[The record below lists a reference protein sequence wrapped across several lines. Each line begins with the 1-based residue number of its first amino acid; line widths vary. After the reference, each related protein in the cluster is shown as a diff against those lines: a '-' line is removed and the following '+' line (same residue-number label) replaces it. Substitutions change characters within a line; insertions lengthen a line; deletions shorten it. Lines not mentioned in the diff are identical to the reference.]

1 MDQKRPGEINTH
13 LEEIR
18 HLLSNLHGEVTV
30 LEESY
35 TQVLQV
41 LRTISGVANVDDL
54 TGLLRRRPFF
64 QKWEALLD
72 ECQRLNQV
80 SGVLMIDIDHF
91 KRVNDTHGHAT
102 GDEVIRNVAS
112 LLKQFA
118 SPDCVVSRI
127 GGEEFAVAVRG
138 TESEISG
145 VAELIRK
152 GTQRLESGVKCTV
165 SVGVAIDDSMSSLC
179 NDGSS
184 PSNESSR
191 LGCIGNVQ
199 TREATRTD
207 LAEKA
212 TALLSQ
218 ADLALYQ
225 AKSNGRNRVVVLKNK
240 SVAEA
245 A

>member
-1 MDQKRPGEINTH
+1 MDQKRAGEMDSH
-13 LEEIR
+13 LREIR

-41 LRTISGVANVDDL
+41 LRTISGVANIDDL
-54 TGLLRRRPFF
+54 TGLLRRRSFF

-72 ECQRLNQV
+72 ECQSLNQV

-112 LLKQFA
+112 LLKQFS
-118 SPDCVVSRI
+118 SPDCIVSRV

-138 TESEISG
+138 TENEISG

-152 GTQRLESGVKCTV
+152 GTQKLESGAQQLKCTV
-165 SVGVAIDDSMSSLC
+165 SIGVAIDDSSTSR
-179 NDGSS
+179 
-184 PSNESSR
+184 ESSR
-191 LGCIGNVQ
+191 PACVGNSR
-199 TREATRTD
+199 TAPRTNLADKATD
-207 LAEKA
+207 L
-212 TALLSQ
+212 LSR
-218 ADLALYQ
+218 ADVALYE
-225 AKSNGRNRVVVLKNK
+225 AKNSGRNKVVVSKNNSK
-240 SVAEA
+240 VQA

>member
-1 MDQKRPGEINTH
+1 MDQKRNGEMNTH
-13 LEEIR
+13 LGEIR
-18 HLLSNLHGEVTV
+18 QLLSNLHGEVTV

-41 LRTISGVANVDDL
+41 LRTISGAANIDDL
-54 TGLLRRRPFF
+54 TGLLRRRSFF

-72 ECQRLNQV
+72 ECQQLNQV

-118 SPDCVVSRI
+118 SPDCIVSRV

-152 GTQRLESGVKCTV
+152 GTERLRSGAKELKCTV
-165 SVGVAIDDSMSSLC
+165 SVGVAIDD
-179 NDGSS
+179 G
-184 PSNESSR
+184 ESSR
-191 LGCIGNVQ
+191 LGCIGEVPSGA
-199 TREATRTD
+199 RSAPRTD

-218 ADLALYQ
+218 ADAALYEAKHAGRNQVVVSKNIAQ
-225 AKSNGRNRVVVLKNK
+225 AK
-240 SVAEA
+240 A

>member
-1 MDQKRPGEINTH
+1 MDQKRMDTH
-13 LEEIR
+13 LREIR

-41 LRTISGVANVDDL
+41 LRTISGVANIDDL

-72 ECQRLNQV
+72 ECQLLNQM

-118 SPDCVVSRI
+118 SPDCIVSRV

-152 GTQRLESGVKCTV
+152 GTQRLESGAEQLKCTV
-165 SVGVAIDDSMSSLC
+165 SVGVAIDDSISSLYK
-179 NDGSS
+179 DDSS
-184 PSNESSR
+184 SSKPESSR
-191 LGCIGNVQ
+191 PACVGNIRTVP
-199 TREATRTD
+199 RTD

-218 ADLALYQ
+218 ADAALYE
-225 AKSNGRNRVVVLKNK
+225 AKNSGRNKVVVSRNISK
-240 SVAEA
+240 VQA

>member
-1 MDQKRPGEINTH
+1 MDQKRAGEMDSH
-13 LEEIR
+13 LREIR

-64 QKWEALLD
+64 QKWEALLE
-72 ECQRLNQV
+72 ECQRLNQM

-112 LLKQFA
+112 LLKQFS
-118 SPDCVVSRI
+118 SPDCIVSRV

-138 TESEISG
+138 TENEISG

-152 GTQRLESGVKCTV
+152 GTLKLESGVKCTV
-165 SVGVAIDDSMSSLC
+165 SIGVAIDSS
-179 NDGSS
+179 SS
-184 PSNESSR
+184 PLGPESSR
-191 LGCIGNVQ
+191 PACVGNN
-199 TREATRTD
+199 RNLERTD

-212 TALLSQ
+212 TILLSR
-218 ADLALYQ
+218 ADEALYQ
-225 AKSNGRNRVVVLKNK
+225 AKNSGRNQVVVAKNK
-240 SVAEA
+240 LQTQA

>member
-1 MDQKRPGEINTH
+1 MDQKHMETH
-13 LEEIR
+13 LAEIR

-30 LEESY
+30 LEASY

-41 LRTISGVANVDDL
+41 LRTISGVANIDDL
-54 TGLLRRRPFF
+54 TGLLRRRSFF
-64 QKWEALLD
+64 QKWEALLE
-72 ECQRLNQV
+72 ECQQLNQV

-118 SPDCVVSRI
+118 SPDCIVSRV

-152 GTQRLESGVKCTV
+152 GTQRLRSGANELQCTV
-165 SVGVAIDDSMSSLC
+165 SVGVAIDHSD
-179 NDGSS
+179 DQS
-184 PSNESSR
+184 PR
-191 LGCIGNVQ
+191 LGCIG
-199 TREATRTD
+199 EAVAGARQAPRTD
-207 LAEKA
+207 MAEKA
-212 TALLSQ
+212 TALLSR
-218 ADLALYQ
+218 ADEALYQ
-225 AKSNGRNRVVVLKNK
+225 AKHAGRNQVVVAQKFSK
-240 SVAEA
+240 AKA

>member
-1 MDQKRPGEINTH
+1 MDQKRAGEMDSH
-13 LEEIR
+13 LREIR

-72 ECQRLNQV
+72 ECQRLNQM

-112 LLKQFA
+112 LLKQFS
-118 SPDCVVSRI
+118 SPDCIVSRV

-138 TESEISG
+138 TENEISG

-152 GTQRLESGVKCTV
+152 GTERLASGAAQLKCTV
-165 SVGVAIDDSMSSLC
+165 SVGVAIDDS
-179 NDGSS
+179 NHI
-184 PSNESSR
+184 ESESFRPACVGNSR
-191 LGCIGNVQ
+191 
-199 TREATRTD
+199 TAHRTD
-207 LAEKA
+207 LEEKA
-212 TALLSQ
+212 TALLSR
-218 ADLALYQ
+218 ADEALYE
-225 AKSNGRNRVVVLKNK
+225 AKKDGRNRVVVSKNK
-240 SVAEA
+240 LVTQA